1 MEVYPDRVLPFR
13 GINCVLIPSDLLASA
28 RHGVNVDYKWGEYL
42 MGMCGWY
49 KRRDAVGV
57 CTTFIQNLK

>member
-1 MEVYPDRVLPFR
+1 MTKMEFCPFD
-13 GINCVLIPSDLLASA
+13 ISLQQSDLLASA

-42 MGMCGWY
+42 MCMYGWY